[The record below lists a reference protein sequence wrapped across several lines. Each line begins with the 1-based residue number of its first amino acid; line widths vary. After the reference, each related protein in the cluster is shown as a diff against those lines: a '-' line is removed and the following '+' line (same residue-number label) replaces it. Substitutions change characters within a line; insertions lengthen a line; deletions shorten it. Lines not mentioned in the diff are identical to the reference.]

1 MHELLKRTDRDILH
15 DVARELEWDTRVRPT
30 EIGIAVKNGVVTLSG
45 NVDTWAELRVV
56 EAAAHRVAGVLDVA
70 DDLVVKNEAV
80 VERPGRGERSDTE
93 IASAVRWAL
102 ERDVAAPVSQIQ
114 SPVSQGTVVLEG
126 VVAFWSQRA
135 DAESAVEHV
144 PGVRRVVNRIAIEPA
159 RRHRPQTGPWSG

>member
-15 DVARELEWDTRVRPT
+15 DVARELEWDTRVRP
-30 EIGIAVKNGVVTLSG
+30 
-45 NVDTWAELRVV
+45 
-56 EAAAHRVAGVLDVA
+56 
-70 DDLVVKNEAV
+70 
-80 VERPGRGERSDTE
+80 TE